1 MKYAYEGLDRSG
13 GATRGT
19 VEASGEHEAQD
30 VLRGRG
36 IFVTRLTAQE
46 GGGGGGGGSMSG
58 GARSRE
64 LPHFLRQFSVLVGT
78 GTPVVEALG
87 ALERQTAEGA
97 WRDVLSDVRKRVE
110 EGSQLSEAMQAHPRV
125 FDGVVRSLVAAGEAG
140 GRLGDMLQELAELV
154 RQQQKIRSNLL
165 GALVY
170 PSLLVVI
177 SVGVMGV
184 MLGFVLPRFEVIFQT
199 LDTPLP
205 ATTRLLMDLS
215 VIVRAQ
221 WMWMLG
227 IGAVAVVGGVV
238 WLRTRGGRRALDTA
252 MVHLPTLGGIVRGLA
267 TARICRVL
275 GVLLEGRVAMLDA
288 LKLARD
294 SAGNSLY
301 REVVERAERH
311 VTRGEPVSGALRE
324 SGLVSDTVCEAVRS
338 GERTGRLGAV
348 LTAVADYL
356 DEDNEV
362 VVRTLTSILEPVIL
376 LTLGLIVAFMA
387 VSMFLPLFDL
397 TAAAKGGG

>member
-1 MKYAYEGLDRSG
+1 
-13 GATRGT
+13 

-30 VLRGRG
+30 ALRGRG
-36 IFVTRLTAQE
+36 VFVTRLTAME
-46 GGGGGGGGSMSG
+46 GGGGSGGAVGGS
-58 GARSRE
+58 ARSRE

-125 FDGVVRSLVAAGEAG
+125 FDGVVRSLIAAGEAG
-140 GRLGDMLQELAELV
+140 GRLGDMLEELAVLV

-170 PSLLVVI
+170 PSLLVAI

-215 VIVRAQ
+215 VVVREQ
-221 WMWMLG
+221 WMWMVG
-227 IGAVAVVGGVV
+227 IAAGAIGGGAV
-238 WLRTRGGRRALDTA
+238 WLRTEGGRRALDTA
-252 MVHLPTLGGIVRGLA
+252 MVHLPTVGGIVRGLA

-311 VTRGEPVSGALRE
+311 VTRGEPVSSALRE